1 MPRKLTSHR
10 TSPLNKE
17 IEITAHDECPG
28 TGGAPA
34 VYGMTLT
41 RQGESGLALTET
53 CSIRFQ
59 NGPCPTPEGYNGFT
73 IEALLAICEDKL
85 SCHQQSPFACRENA
99 CALTH
104 LQECMM
110 WLGKRTRDREKRG
123 VEGTRVK

>member
-10 TSPLNKE
+10 TSPLNRR
-17 IEITAHDECPG
+17 IEVTAHDETPG
-28 TGGAPA
+28 TGCAPA
-34 VYGMTLT
+34 VYGMTLVRDDGT
-41 RQGESGLALTET
+41 GET

-59 NGPCPTPEGYNGFT
+59 NGPCPTSDGFNGFT

-85 SCHQQSPFACRENA
+85 SCHQQSSLACRENA

-110 WLGKRTRDREKRG
+110 WLGKRTRDREQRG
-123 VEGTRVK
+123 VEGQLVK

>member
-1 MPRKLTSHR
+1 MPRNLTSHR

-34 VYGMTLT
+34 VYSMTLPLH
-41 RQGESGLALTET
+41 GEVIGYET

-73 IEALLAICEDKL
+73 IEALLAIVEDKL
-85 SCHQQSPFACRENA
+85 TCHQQSSFACRENA

-110 WLGKRTRDREKRG
+110 WLAKRTRDREQRG
-123 VEGTRVK
+123 VEGQLVK